1 MYRLKV
7 NYRGRWKYSRVS
19 YNTLEEAKGCQERLA
34 AMGVKSKL
42 CDAAG
47 MEVKD

>member
-19 YNTLEEAKGCQERLA
+19 YSTLEEAKECQKRLEA
-34 AMGVKSKL
+34 KGVESKL
-42 CDAAG
+42 CDG
-47 MEVKD
+47 TGKEVKG